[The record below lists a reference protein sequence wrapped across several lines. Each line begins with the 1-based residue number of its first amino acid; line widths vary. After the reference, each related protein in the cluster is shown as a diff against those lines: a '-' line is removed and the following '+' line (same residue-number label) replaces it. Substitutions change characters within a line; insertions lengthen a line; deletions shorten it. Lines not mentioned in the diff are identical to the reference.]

1 MFGFYKTDDPVADYE
16 QYDHLLHAHDDLYPV
31 CEECEE
37 HILPGE
43 WYFKI
48 GKKHYHEK
56 CLEIRE
62 MEELYD

>member
-31 CEECEE
+31 CAECEE

-43 WYFKI
+43 LYFKI

>member
-16 QYDHLLHAHDDLYPV
+16 QYDHNLHAHDDLYPV
-31 CEECEE
+31 CAECEE

>member
-1 MFGFYKTDDPVADYE
+1 MWTISDDPVRDFEA
-16 QYDHLLHAHDDLYPV
+16 YDHDLHRNDHLYPV
-31 CEECEE
+31 CAECEE

>member
-16 QYDHLLHAHDDLYPV
+16 QCDHLLHAHDDLYPV
-31 CEECEE
+31 CAECEE